1 MKKLIA
7 LLLAVCMVLGL
18 MTTVFAADEKSNDI
32 VILHTDDA
40 HCGVNDNLGYA
51 GVAAYKAEME
61 KTHNYV
67 ALVDCGDAIQG
78 ESIGTLSAGAYLV
91 DIMNE
96 VGYDFATF
104 GNHEF
109 DYKLPQLAKLTK
121 QAKYQYLACNFKYIG
136 KGTSDLNYKPYEI
149 VTYGDKKVAF
159 IGIVTPESFTKSTPA
174 YFQDES
180 GNYIYSFSEDE
191 TGTALYETV
200 QKTVDEARAAGA
212 DYVIAMGHLG
222 NEGITDRWTSKAV
235 IANTTGIDAVLDGHD
250 HIAGVQ
256 KVANKDG
263 KQIVLTEPGTKFENL
278 GKLTIKTDGTITAEL
293 ISPKEFT
300 EKDAGITAYITKL
313 TDTFKEYVS
322 KVVAKSSIAL
332 PDKDE
337 NGNRLVRNH
346 ETALGD
352 LCADA
357 FRVMMD
363 ADIGIMNGG
372 GIRKPIKAGD
382 ITLDNILSVFPWGNL
397 PCKMEVTGQTVLDM
411 LEMGAINYPEESGG
425 FLSVSGLKYTIMA
438 GVPSSIE
445 LTDKGEFSKV
455 AGKYRVTNVQVLNK
469 KTNEYEPLDLN
480 KTYTLGGID
489 YTILYCGDGFTMFN
503 DSKVLKAGDA
513 SYTDAQMVVD
523 YIENKL
529 GGTIGE
535 EYAKP
540 QGRISVNTDIKGS
553 DWFYEAVNY
562 VLSNGLMTGTSDTT
576 FTPNGALTRGM
587 LVTVLYRM
595 AGSPKVEGKVSEK
608 FSDCTDGSWYADA
621 VLWASANKVVD
632 GYEDGTFKPTKSIT
646 RQEMAKV
653 LYGYDKI
660 GGKTAE
666 GITEKLTYTDLDAIA
681 DWALEAVTYCTAEK
695 YLAGSN
701 GAFSPKGTAT
711 RAMGAK
717 VLMNMTKEAA

>member
-96 VGYDFATF
+96 VGYDFAAF

-200 QKTVDEARAAGA
+200 QKTVDEVRAAGA
-212 DYVIAMGHLG
+212 DYIIAMGHLG

-382 ITLDNILSVFPWGNL
+382 ITRDNILSVFPWGNL

-562 VLSNGLMTGTSDTT
+562 VLSNGLMTGTSNTT

>member
-18 MTTVFAADEKSNDI
+18 MTTVFVADEKSNDI

-51 GVAAYKAEME
+51 GVAAYKAEMQ

-96 VGYDFATF
+96 VGYDFAAF

-200 QKTVDEARAAGA
+200 QKTVDEVRAAGA

-513 SYTDAQMVVD
+513 SYTDAQMIVD

-553 DWFYEAVNY
+553 DWFYEAADY

-632 GYEDGTFKPTKSIT
+632 GYEDGTFKPTKSIN

>member
-51 GVAAYKAEME
+51 GVAAYKAEMQ

-480 KTYTLGGID
+480 KTSTLGGID

-562 VLSNGLMTGTSDTT
+562 VLSNGLMTGTSNTT

>member
-51 GVAAYKAEME
+51 GVAAYKAEMQ

-513 SYTDAQMVVD
+513 FYTDAQMVVD

>member
-96 VGYDFATF
+96 VGYDFAAF

-200 QKTVDEARAAGA
+200 QKTVDEVRAAGA

-397 PCKMEVTGQTVLDM
+397 PCKMEVTGQTVLNM

>member
-51 GVAAYKAEME
+51 GVAAYKAEMQ

-250 HIAGVQ
+250 HVAGVQ

-553 DWFYEAVNY
+553 DWFYEAADY

>member
-96 VGYDFATF
+96 VGYDFAAF

-200 QKTVDEARAAGA
+200 QKTVDEVRAAGA

-513 SYTDAQMVVD
+513 SYTDAQMIVD

-553 DWFYEAVNY
+553 DWFYEAADY

>member
-51 GVAAYKAEME
+51 GVAAYKAEMK

-372 GIRKPIKAGD
+372 GILKTIKAGD

-562 VLSNGLMTGTSDTT
+562 VLSNGLMTGTSNTT

>member
-32 VILHTDDA
+32 VILYTDDA

-200 QKTVDEARAAGA
+200 QKTVDEVRAAGA

-513 SYTDAQMVVD
+513 SYTDAQMIVD

-553 DWFYEAVNY
+553 DWFYEAADY

>member
-51 GVAAYKAEME
+51 GVAAYKAEMQ

-455 AGKYRVTNVQVLNK
+455 AGKYRVTNDQVLNK

>member
-51 GVAAYKAEME
+51 GVAAYKAEMQ

-96 VGYDFATF
+96 VGYDFAAF

-200 QKTVDEARAAGA
+200 QKTVDEVRAAGA

-513 SYTDAQMVVD
+513 SYTDAQMIVD

-553 DWFYEAVNY
+553 DWFYEAADY

-646 RQEMAKV
+646 RQEMAKI

>member
-51 GVAAYKAEME
+51 GVAAYKAEMQ

-513 SYTDAQMVVD
+513 SYTDAQMIVD

>member
-51 GVAAYKAEME
+51 GVAAYKAEMK

-96 VGYDFATF
+96 VGYDFAAF

-200 QKTVDEARAAGA
+200 QKTVDEVRAAGA

-513 SYTDAQMVVD
+513 SYTDAQMIVD

-553 DWFYEAVNY
+553 DWFYEAADY

>member
-51 GVAAYKAEME
+51 GVAAYKAEMK

-191 TGTALYETV
+191 TGTALYGTV

-513 SYTDAQMVVD
+513 SYTDAQMIVD

-562 VLSNGLMTGTSDTT
+562 VLSNGLMTGTSNTT

>member
-191 TGTALYETV
+191 TGTALYEIV

-250 HIAGVQ
+250 HVAGVQ

-513 SYTDAQMVVD
+513 SYTDAQMIVD

-553 DWFYEAVNY
+553 DWFYEAADY

>member
-51 GVAAYKAEME
+51 GVAAYKAEM
-61 KTHNYV
+61 KKSHNYV

-200 QKTVDEARAAGA
+200 QKTVDEVRAAGA

-411 LEMGAINYPEESGG
+411 LEMGAINDPEESGG

-513 SYTDAQMVVD
+513 SYTDAQMIVD

-553 DWFYEAVNY
+553 DWFYEAADY

>member
-212 DYVIAMGHLG
+212 DYIIAMGHLG

-562 VLSNGLMTGTSDTT
+562 VLSNGLMTGTSNTT

>member
-51 GVAAYKAEME
+51 GVAAYKAEMQ

-200 QKTVDEARAAGA
+200 QKTVDEVRAAGA

-562 VLSNGLMTGTSDTT
+562 VLSNGLMTGTSNTT

>member
-513 SYTDAQMVVD
+513 SYTDAQMIVD

>member
-200 QKTVDEARAAGA
+200 QKTVDEVRAAGA

-250 HIAGVQ
+250 HVAGVQ

-372 GIRKPIKAGD
+372 GIRKPIKAGN

-513 SYTDAQMVVD
+513 SYTDAQMIVD

-553 DWFYEAVNY
+553 DWFYEAADY

-681 DWALEAVTYCTAEK
+681 GWALEAVTYCTAEK

>member
-250 HIAGVQ
+250 HVAGVQ

-553 DWFYEAVNY
+553 DWFYEAADY

>member
-51 GVAAYKAEME
+51 GVAAYKAEMQ

-96 VGYDFATF
+96 VGYDFAAF

-200 QKTVDEARAAGA
+200 QKTVDEVRAAGA

-513 SYTDAQMVVD
+513 SYTDAQMIVD

-553 DWFYEAVNY
+553 DWFYEAADY

-595 AGSPKVEGKVSEK
+595 ADSPKVEGKVSEK

>member
-250 HIAGVQ
+250 HVAGVQ

-363 ADIGIMNGG
+363 ADIGIMNGS

-513 SYTDAQMVVD
+513 SYTDAQMIVD

-553 DWFYEAVNY
+553 DWFYEAADY

>member
-250 HIAGVQ
+250 HVAGVQ

-293 ISPKEFT
+293 ISSKEFA

-480 KTYTLGGID
+480 KTYTLGGLE
-489 YTILYCGDGFTMFN
+489 YTILYCGDGFTMFK

>member
-263 KQIVLTEPGTKFENL
+263 KQIVLTEPGSKFENL

-562 VLSNGLMTGTSDTT
+562 VLSNGLMTGTSNTT

-660 GGKTAE
+660 GGKTAD

>member
-200 QKTVDEARAAGA
+200 QKTVDEVRAAGA
-212 DYVIAMGHLG
+212 DYIIAMGHLG

-562 VLSNGLMTGTSDTT
+562 VLSNGLMTGTSNTT

>member
-51 GVAAYKAEME
+51 GVAAYKAEMQ

-660 GGKTAE
+660 GGKTAD

>member
-51 GVAAYKAEME
+51 GVAAYKAEMK

-200 QKTVDEARAAGA
+200 QKTVDEVRAAGA

-480 KTYTLGGID
+480 KTYTLGGLE

-562 VLSNGLMTGTSDTT
+562 VLSNGLMTGTSNTT

>member
-51 GVAAYKAEME
+51 GVAAYKAEMQ

-96 VGYDFATF
+96 VGYDFAAF

-200 QKTVDEARAAGA
+200 QKTVDEVRAAGA

-562 VLSNGLMTGTSDTT
+562 VLSNGLMTGTSNTT

>member
-51 GVAAYKAEME
+51 GVAAYKAEMQ

-96 VGYDFATF
+96 VGYGFAAF

-200 QKTVDEARAAGA
+200 QKTVDEVRAAGA

-513 SYTDAQMVVD
+513 SYTDAQMIVD

-553 DWFYEAVNY
+553 DWFYEAADY

>member
-200 QKTVDEARAAGA
+200 QKTVDEVRAAGA

-513 SYTDAQMVVD
+513 SYTDAQMIVD

-553 DWFYEAVNY
+553 DWFYEAADY

>member
-51 GVAAYKAEME
+51 GVAAYKAEMK

-78 ESIGTLSAGAYLV
+78 ESIGTLSSGAYLV

-104 GNHEF
+104 GNPEF

-200 QKTVDEARAAGA
+200 QKTVDEVRAEGA

-562 VLSNGLMTGTSDTT
+562 VLSNGLMTGTSNTT

>member
-51 GVAAYKAEME
+51 GVAAYKAEMQ

-200 QKTVDEARAAGA
+200 QKTVDEVRAAGA

-513 SYTDAQMVVD
+513 SYTDAQMIVD

-553 DWFYEAVNY
+553 DWFYEAADY